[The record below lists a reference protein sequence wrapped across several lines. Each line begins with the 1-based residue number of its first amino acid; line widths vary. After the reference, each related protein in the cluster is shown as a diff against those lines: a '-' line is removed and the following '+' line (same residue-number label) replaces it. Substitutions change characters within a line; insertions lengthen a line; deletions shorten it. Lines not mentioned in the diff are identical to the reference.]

1 MLKLGERERR
11 VRGGSVG
18 AAPFYRGRRVVQGD
32 CGRQVKEG
40 ELSPLN
46 ENQYRARRRRGGRIN
61 RGNEGGVDR
70 CGFPPWH
77 CGAWGGGDS
86 RGGPRWKKGGVSP
99 GWVGWPHGSR
109 KPVGRW
115 AESKDKN
122 SFGTLIEF

>member
-18 AAPFYRGRRVVQGD
+18 AAPFYMGRRVVQGD

-61 RGNEGGVDR
+61 RGNEGGFDR

-86 RGGPRWKKGGVSP
+86 RGGPRWKKGGGCHP
-99 GWVGWPHGSR
+99 GGSAGHMGHASR
-109 KPVGRW
+109 LADGPNPRIRILS
-115 AESKDKN
+115 E
-122 SFGTLIEF
+122 L